1 MIYIGTSGWVYKE
14 WAKSFYP
21 KDVPVKERFAFYA
34 KHFPTVEINA
44 SFCRLP
50 TDKAI
55 QQWREQTPPGFLYTA
70 GNAMALMKLVGRA
83 PPLSALGAAAKKKNE
98 K

>member
-34 KHFPTVEINA
+34 KHFPTVEI
-44 SFCRLP
+44 
-50 TDKAI
+50 D
-55 QQWREQTPPGFLYTA
+55 
-70 GNAMALMKLVGRA
+70 
-83 PPLSALGAAAKKKNE
+83 ALGAAAKKKNE